1 MGCGDYLNDL
11 QTIFRRPI
19 DDIPL
24 IRVGHKKSPLVSL
37 SGEIVMVIPLGLEP
51 KTYCLEGSCSIQ
63 LSYGTDLKKVISAEI
78 GCKGTYIFANFQIFG
93 LLLHFFRL

>member
-11 QTIFRRPI
+11 QTISRRPI

-24 IRVGHKKSPLVSL
+24 IRAGHKKSPLVSL

-63 LSYGTDLKKVISAEI
+63 LSYGTIQI
-78 GCKGTYIFANFQIFG
+78 GCKISVFFVGGQII
-93 LLLHFFRL
+93 